1 MTGNFQGIETMSDRT
16 FQDSKTKMNLEPHAR
31 FAAYFSMEIAL
42 DPAVPTYS
50 GGLGILAGDF
60 LRSAADACFPTTGI
74 TLLHRKGYFEQHLD
88 AAGNQTESSSIWKPE
103 ALLRELQA
111 RVLLRI
117 EGRDVY
123 VRAWEYMIVG
133 FGGHTVP
140 VYLLDTALPE
150 NGAFDQTLTDHLYG
164 GDQHYRLCQELVL
177 GIGGVEMLREL
188 GYHHI
193 RTYHMNE
200 GHSSLLTLAV
210 LRQAL
215 NGRPAAEATEY
226 DLAAVRKRCVFTTHT
241 PVPAGHDRFPKD
253 LVRQVMGEGCV
264 AELDR
269 MECFSGDVLNMTYV
283 GLRGSHYVNGVAME
297 HGEVSRSMFPDYPI
311 HTITNGVH
319 AATWTSPSFQE
330 LFDKHIPEWRFDN
343 LYIRYAIGIPLNDI
357 REAHKKAEETLI
369 GAVKQK
375 TGIALDPSVFTIGFA
390 RRVATYKRADFLFT
404 DVERLKWIAQHV
416 GPFQVIY
423 AGKAHPNDQPGK
435 EVIRQVFAKIAAL
448 KDVIR
453 IVYIENYEMRWG
465 QLLTSGV
472 DLWLNTPQRPYEAS
486 GTSGMKAA
494 LNGVPSLSVPDGWW
508 IEGRLE
514 GVTGWDIGH
523 DQIPDVPTEEVAS
536 LYDKLENLILPT
548 FYGRKNSYLEVM
560 RTTIALNGSFF
571 NTQRMLAQYNLNA
584 YSANHHDSPEVDGLL
599 KGSARPGS

>member
-1 MTGNFQGIETMSDRT
+1 MSGTPAGNLET
-16 FQDSKTKMNLEPHAR
+16 KVNPEPHAR
-31 FAAYFSMEIAL
+31 FGAYFSMEIAL
-42 DPAVPTYS
+42 DAAMPTYS

-88 AAGNQTESSSIWKPE
+88 AFGNQTESPSIWRPE
-103 ALLRELQA
+103 AFLKEMQA
-111 RVLLRI
+111 RVVVRI
-117 EGRDVY
+117 EGRDVH
-123 VRAWEYMIVG
+123 VRAWEYTITG
-133 FGGHTVP
+133 FGGHTIP

-150 NGAFDQTLTDHLYG
+150 NGAFDQALTDYLYG
-164 GDQHYRLCQELVL
+164 GDQHYRLCQEVVL

-215 NGRPAAEATEY
+215 NGRPAAEATED

-253 LVRQVMGEGCV
+253 LVRQVMGDICVTELERMGC
-264 AELDR
+264 
-269 MECFSGDVLNMTYV
+269 FGGDVLNMTYV

-311 HTITNGVH
+311 HAITNGVH
-319 AATWTSPSFQE
+319 AATWTSPPFQA
-330 LFDKHIPEWRFDN
+330 LYDRHIPEWRYDN
-343 LYIRYAIGIPLNDI
+343 LYIRYAIGIPLDEI
-357 REAHKKAEETLI
+357 REAHEKAERALI
-369 GAVKQK
+369 EAVRQK
-375 TGIALDPSVFTIGFA
+375 TGVVLDPSVFIIGFA
-390 RRVATYKRADFLFT
+390 RRAATYKRADLLFT

-416 GPFQVIY
+416 GPLQVIY
-423 AGKAHPNDQPGK
+423 GGKAHPNDQAGK
-435 EVIRQVFAKIAAL
+435 EMIRQVFARIAAL
-448 KDVIR
+448 KDAIR
-453 IVYIENYEMRWG
+453 IVYIENYEMHWG

-508 IEGRLE
+508 VEGCLE
-514 GVTGWDIGH
+514 GATGWDIGH
-523 DQIPDVPTEEVAS
+523 EEIPDVPTEEVAS
-536 LYDKLENLILPT
+536 LYDKLEHLILPT

-571 NTQRMLAQYNLNA
+571 NTQRMLAQYALNA
-584 YSANHHDSPEVDGLL
+584 YSTDHHDSPEVDGLL
-599 KGSARPGS
+599 KGSASPGV